1 MHHKLAFADLKD
13 SEYPMDY
20 AVPNFGVD
28 RDIQATQDHIGGAE
42 LRLGHRLAFA
52 DLKDS
57 EYPMD
62 YAVPNFGVDRDIA
75 AT

>member
-1 MHHKLAFADLKD
+1 
-13 SEYPMDY
+13 MDY

-28 RDIQATQDHIGGAE
+28 RDIGATSAHIAAAE
-42 LRLGHRLAFA
+42 SSLGHRLTFA
-52 DLKDS
+52 ERKED
-57 EYPMD
+57 EYPVD